1 MDVLDER
8 YTECGDAMRRVLITG
23 ATGHIGKHLC
33 RRLSREGAEI
43 HAVSRQAQVD
53 RRGEIRWWRADLR
66 DTEATRGLLA
76 AVRPDVVFHLAG
88 CVTGG
93 RNIEAVL
100 PTLEHN
106 LFATVNL
113 LVAATELGCGR
124 IVLAGSLEEPA
135 EEGKKICS
143 SPYTASKWAAG
154 AYASMFHALYGTPVV
169 NTRIFM
175 VYGPGQQPYT
185 RLVPYVISSL
195 LSGEAPKLTSGER
208 QVDWVYIDDVIE
220 GLLAC
225 ARSPDVLG
233 GTVELGSGCLTDVRG
248 VALLIGRLMG
258 TEIRPE
264 FGAVADRQMEQV
276 RVANVGRTYGQLG
289 WQPSTSLET
298 GLDATIAWFRA
309 RDSHPEWAAAG
320 GVELC

>member
-1 MDVLDER
+1 
-8 YTECGDAMRRVLITG
+8 MRRVLVTG
-23 ATGHIGKHLC
+23 ATGHIGAHLC
-33 RRLSREGAEI
+33 QRLWREGAEI

-53 RRGEIRWWRADLR
+53 RGGEIRWWRADFR
-66 DTEATRGLLA
+66 DTEATRSLLA

-106 LFATVNL
+106 LHATVNL
-113 LVAATELGCGR
+113 LVALTELGCGR

-135 EEGKKICS
+135 DEGTKVCS

-154 AYASMFHALYGTPVV
+154 GYARMFHALYGTPVV

-175 VYGPGQQPYT
+175 VYGPGRQPYT

-195 LSGEAPKLTSGER
+195 LSGEAPKLSSGGR
-208 QVDWVYIDDVIE
+208 GVDWIYIDDVIE

-233 GTVELGSGCLTDVRG
+233 GTVELGSGCLTEVRD

-258 TEIRPE
+258 AEIRPQ

-276 RVANVGRTYGQLG
+276 RVANVRRTYDQLG
-289 WQPSTSLET
+289 WQPRTSLEA
-298 GLDATIAWFRA
+298 GLDATIAWFRT
-309 RDSHPEWAAAG
+309 RDSRPEWPACGFAETG
-320 GVELC
+320 RRTPGL